1 MRFPCIVLMPR
12 DSAQTWASRVRDCL
26 AILPRQPSSVS
37 RFTGEFIVY
46 PSVEISLSFVN
57 TRFPTFHFSNN
68 GQTVV
73 VSSSFW
79 LRCWKVVGII
89 FHFPAFNLIQSSF
102 HYFSPS
108 NNDGSK
114 QRDPFNTVFGICIY
128 KERLIRSFPPFLS
141 LIFIKIESLHAVSI
155 SS

>member
-108 NNDGSK
+108 TMMALSK
-114 QRDPFNTVFGICIY
+114 GTRLTPFSEFAY

-141 LIFIKIESLHAVSI
+141 LIFIKIESLHAVSF